1 MAIDLS
7 SDQLNALSVPE
18 KLRLLEQ
25 VWQSLCNQPAEIL
38 SPEWHAEVLCER
50 ARRLADGEAVCVPWR
65 ESNPICSGLRNEHPE
80 LHGAD
85 RHAQRVDLQP
95 SS

>member
-25 VWQSLCNQPAEIL
+25 VWQSLCEQPAEIP
-38 SPEWHAEVLCER
+38 SPEWHANVLRER
-50 ARRLADGEAVCVPWR
+50 AQRLSKGDATRIPWSEAKAHLQKLAD
-65 ESNPICSGLRNEHPE
+65 
-80 LHGAD
+80 
-85 RHAQRVDLQP
+85 
-95 SS
+95 

>member
-25 VWQSLCNQPAEIL
+25 VWQSLCEQPAEIP
-38 SPEWHAEVLCER
+38 SPEWHANVLRER
-50 ARRLADGEAVCVPWR
+50 AQRLSNGDATRIPWSEAKA
-65 ESNPICSGLRNEHPE
+65 H
-80 LHGAD
+80 
-85 RHAQRVDLQP
+85 LQKLAE
-95 SS
+95 